1 MRVSNDRYSHELRAF
16 ALARRML
23 GHEARP
29 NTVSLWTK
37 LSTERVENISVIHR
51 REGHHRA
58 PSRHG
63 PSRSKLSGVLTS
75 PSLRS
80 EAAAVAGVCRFLKL
94 IPDTPLANASSAL
107 PNVERGEGLCSA
119 YELFRRLMPY
129 ARLSLEELGL
139 LVVSLA
145 EGAEWGLERCACG
158 TLMIID
164 RLEPERRMCEDC
176 QHEARG
182 RGGRAARISK
192 ERDSGPT
199 RSRPVWSVEH
209 EQLEL
214 FSDLADTEDSD

>member
-1 MRVSNDRYSHELRAF
+1 M
-16 ALARRML
+16 
-23 GHEARP
+23 
-29 NTVSLWTK
+29 
-37 LSTERVENISVIHR
+37 ERVESLSVIHR

-80 EAAAVAGVCRFLKL
+80 EAAAVAGVCRYLKV
-94 IPDTPLANASSAL
+94 IPEAPVANASSVL
-107 PNVERGEGLCSA
+107 PDVERGERLCSA

-139 LVVSLA
+139 LAMSLA
-145 EGAEWGLERCACG
+145 EGAEWRLGRCASCG

-164 RLEPERRMCEDC
+164 RLDLERRVCGDC
-176 QHEARG
+176 QHEGRG
-182 RGGRAARISK
+182 RGGRAPVISK
-192 ERDSGPT
+192 ERDSGPIP
-199 RSRPVWSVEH
+199 SRTVWSVAH

-214 FSDLADTEDSD
+214 FSDFADIATSD